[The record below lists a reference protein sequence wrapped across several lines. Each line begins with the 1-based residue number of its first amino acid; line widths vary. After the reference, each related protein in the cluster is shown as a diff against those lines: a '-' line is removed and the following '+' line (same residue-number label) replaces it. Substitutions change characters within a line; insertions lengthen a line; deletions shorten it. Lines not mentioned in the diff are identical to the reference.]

1 MTKKSI
7 IITTSAIVGL
17 IAILTILFGVVFRVR
32 KIDVVY
38 GDDFCYS
45 AQIDDILTASKLR
58 KNKSIFSVERDI
70 VATNIEPAYPYARV
84 EGVNVTSFTS
94 VKIKLSNREPLYY
107 VVEEAVYYILDE
119 DCKVLE
125 ITNDSALA
133 TKYILLT
140 DVFSVSEST
149 KVGQFLSNK
158 YTSVCKGLY
167 NALYSNAV
175 LNIGEDTDND
185 GEADKKYLDRNDM
198 CEIISSIKFTQVDEL
213 NGRVDK
219 LVMSTS
225 YGTSISIIEPKKELD
240 LKINMAF
247 SALRVLI
254 ERGNNEQA
262 SGTIQ
267 VRYSYDEN
275 NVNSIKCEYIA

>member
-70 VATNIEPAYPYARV
+70 VATNIEQAYPYARV

>member
-70 VATNIEPAYPYARV
+70 VATNIEQAYPYARV

-107 VVEEAVYYILDE
+107 LVEEAVYYILDE

-275 NVNSIKCEYIA
+275 NVPSLKCEYIA